1 MKKIFV
7 MISVAVML
15 LMGMDAMA
23 QNPTSQI
30 GPVDNYGFMTTTSG
44 AQWTY
49 TASFEKK
56 WGTYTM
62 VTLSVYDENH
72 ALVGKIVDSLKIDNE
87 HVTGVN
93 QAEINPLVTQKF
105 FNKDDKHEIVLFL
118 HAQTDEST
126 NYEGLYFNHVFSIG
140 GGETVTAPIAT
151 VNGRQVYAL
160 NKADFGENYIL
171 VFARDSAKYS
181 NDYTVCFDIYRK
193 SEFGDDGAYRT
204 FRVPGA
210 NIQAGETELQS
221 FFAFKNRKNQVDYV
235 MQQYE
240 KPYFDPTT
248 PLDQDP
254 VVTPDNNLVI
264 TYMDQFFKV
273 LHTTKIP
280 VVQDEDP
287 KLLYTFPMLGSL
299 NGMNDILLN
308 YAGENPAYIIT
319 QAKYALESDGMV
331 NSYYIYD
338 VNGKKVKTIAEN
350 TLGRIKMSPVVG
362 EEDQWLFMKEEYD
375 GEFMFVNIPSCEV
388 TADISVYLND
398 KDVLSSAIDR
408 YPCGDSY
415 EYAVALLQG
424 ENEEDGTVSQ
434 RIAWLAPNGSLKRF
448 EKINMGKYIEA
459 AQLNIT
465 ADVLNPRLFNTD
477 DAREYMVLVK
487 RYNPDKTTDKETAL
501 LICNTKGEILLDYGK
516 SAELGGDIN
525 MVYVTEKDGA
535 KSLVCVYANGDAL
548 TLNYTSLPLN
558 KVESLKGKG
567 TKDSPYQLASALDF
581 LQIKNAP
588 GAYYEV
594 VNNID
599 FSGVPFEG
607 VRGAFTGKL
616 DGNNHV
622 LKDLL
627 LQEGGL
633 FGEVKDSVVIK
644 NIVFVSPTLALTG
657 NTKNNAGILADAMQ
671 GGTSEEGVNI
681 SAELSNVHV
690 VNPVVKCLGYKE
702 YVGTLLG
709 DAALFLDIN
718 SCSVKGAVIDAPEAN
733 VGGLVGK
740 AATSTNIHACVFT
753 GSVNGGEKVGGIVAE
768 ISSGEPV
775 YDCRVDADLQGKNTI
790 GGVVGSS
797 ARSKVYNCYSQG
809 SLTLDSKSTIGK
821 VGGIVGEIETDWVG
835 TDSTIVL
842 SNCLVGVSKITVPTG
857 KDVVAHRVAGFTSGD
872 SYEYDYDKSDLS
884 KPKDEWI
891 RIYGNPE
898 KYMKNNY
905 VVSALAAV
913 DATVAL
919 TDNTPEG
926 ATLAWSD
933 VNSTWLNAHGF
944 ATGKEV
950 VKPWSL
956 AGGVLKLWY
965 EASQDILM
973 EFDATTGKV
982 DRIYGAEDSLLVE
995 KKDDGVYV
1003 EMIAANGS
1011 DICALY
1017 FYPEKYDE
1025 EITIGAGV
1033 YTINNTKGKNTVYAC
1048 PGMDG
1053 NVLSPSYYAKLAKD
1067 GKSLEKPMYFLVKGT
1082 VEVAKEDGLL
1092 YIEVK
1097 GENNF
1102 GMPIHVVY
1110 QVLPTGIAD
1119 VEVDGVNSAE
1129 KLMIDGQLV
1138 IKRHGAMFNVLGAR
1152 VK

>member
-1 MKKIFV
+1 MKKIFTT
-7 MISVAVML
+7 ISMAVML

-56 WGTYTM
+56 GGTYTM

-105 FNKDDKHEIVLFL
+105 FNNDHKHEVVLFL
-118 HAQTDEST
+118 HAQTDKST

-160 NKADFGENYIL
+160 NKADFGNENYIL

-193 SEFGDDGAYRT
+193 SLFGDDGAYRT

-254 VVTPDNNLVI
+254 VVTLDNSLVI

-280 VVQDEDP
+280 VVQDENP
-287 KLLYTFPMLGSL
+287 KLLYTFPMLGNL
-299 NGMNDILLN
+299 NGMNDIVLN
-308 YAGENPAYIIT
+308 YDDENPAYIIT
-319 QAKYALESDGMV
+319 QAKYALKSDGMV

-350 TLGRIKMSPVVG
+350 TLGRIKMSPVAG

-398 KDVLSSAIDR
+398 KDVFSSAIDR

-465 ADVLNPRLFNTD
+465 AEVLNPRLFNTD

-581 LQIKNAP
+581 LQIEKAP
-588 GAYYEV
+588 DAYYEV
-594 VNNID
+594 VQNID
-599 FSGVPFEG
+599 FLGAPFEG
-607 VRGAFTGKL
+607 VRGEFRGKL
-616 DGNNHV
+616 DGNNYI

-644 NIVFVSPTLALTG
+644 DLVFVNPTLALTG

-671 GGTSEEGVNI
+671 GGIDDEGVNI
-681 SAELSNVHV
+681 AAELSNVHV

-740 AATSTNIHACVFT
+740 VATSTNIHACVFT

-842 SNCLVGVSKITVPTG
+842 SNCLVGVSTITVPAG
-857 KDVVAHRVAGFTSGD
+857 KDIVAHRVVGFTSGD
-872 SYEYDYDKSDLS
+872 SYVYDDDKSDYT
-884 KPKDEWI
+884 KPESDWV
-891 RIYGNPE
+891 RIYGSPE

-905 VVSALAAV
+905 VVSDLAAV
-913 DATVAL
+913 DATVVL
-919 TDNTPEG
+919 TDTTSEG
-926 ATLAWSD
+926 ATMAWSE
-933 VNSTWLNAHGF
+933 VNSEWLMAQKYDMG
-944 ATGKEV
+944 ATVDSPWLFENNVLRLWFEDEV
-950 VKPWSL
+950 N
-956 AGGVLKLWY
+956 
-965 EASQDILM
+965 
-973 EFDATTGKV
+973 
-982 DRIYGAEDSLLVE
+982 
-995 KKDDGVYV
+995 DGV
-1003 EMIAANGS
+1003 ENIWGEDNS
-1011 DICALY
+1011 
-1017 FYPEKYDE
+1017 E
-1025 EITIGAGV
+1025 
-1033 YTINNTKGKNTVYAC
+1033 GKRT
-1048 PGMDG
+1048 
-1053 NVLSPSYYAKLAKD
+1053 AKK
-1067 GKSLEKPMYFLVKGT
+1067 V
-1082 VEVAKEDGLL
+1082 
-1092 YIEVK
+1092 
-1097 GENNF
+1097 
-1102 GMPIHVVY
+1102 
-1110 QVLPTGIAD
+1110 
-1119 VEVDGVNSAE
+1119 
-1129 KLMIDGQLV
+1129 MIDGQIFIIRGSEV
-1138 IKRHGAMFNVLGAR
+1138 YNMLGN
-1152 VK
+1152 KL

>member
-1 MKKIFV
+1 MKKIFTT
-7 MISVAVML
+7 ISMAVML
-15 LMGMDAMA
+15 LMGMDVVA
-23 QNPTSQI
+23 QKPTTQI
-30 GPVDNYGFMTTTSG
+30 GPVDNYGFMTTTG
-44 AQWTY
+44 GEQWTY

-56 WGTYTM
+56 LGTYTM

-93 QAEINPLVTQKF
+93 QAEINPLVTRKF
-105 FNKDDKHEIVLFL
+105 FNNDDNYEVVLFL
-118 HAQTDEST
+118 HAQTDKST

-140 GGETVTAPIAT
+140 GGETVTTPIAT

-160 NKADFGENYIL
+160 NKADFGNENYIL

-193 SEFGDDGAYRT
+193 SLFGDDGAYRT

-240 KPYFDPTT
+240 KPYFDSTT

-280 VVQDEDP
+280 VVQDENP
-287 KLLYTFPMLGSL
+287 KLLYTFPMLGNL
-299 NGMNDILLN
+299 NGMNDIVLN
-308 YAGENPAYIIT
+308 YDGENPAYIIT

-338 VNGKKVKTIAEN
+338 VNGKQVKTIAEN
-350 TLGRIKMSPVVG
+350 TLGRIKMSPVAG
-362 EEDQWLFMKEEYD
+362 EEEQWLFMKEEYD

-398 KDVLSSAIDR
+398 KDVLSAAIDR

-424 ENEEDGTVSQ
+424 DNEEDGTVSQ

-487 RYNPDKTTDKETAL
+487 RYNPDNTTDKETAL

-516 SAELGGDIN
+516 SAELGGNIN

-535 KSLVCVYANGDAL
+535 KSLVCVYASGDAL

-558 KVESLKGKG
+558 KLESLKGKG
-567 TKDSPYQLASALDF
+567 TKDSPYQLASAIDF
-581 LQIKNAP
+581 LQIEKAP
-588 GAYYEV
+588 SAYYEV

-599 FSGVPFEG
+599 FMGVPFEG

-616 DGNNHV
+616 DGNNYI
-622 LKDLL
+622 LKELL

-644 NIVFVSPTLALTG
+644 NLVFVNPTLVLTG
-657 NTKNNAGILADAMQ
+657 KTQNNAGILANAMQ
-671 GGTSEEGVNI
+671 GGIDDEGVNI
-681 SAELSNVHV
+681 AAELSNVHV

-842 SNCLVGVSKITVPTG
+842 SNCLVGVSTITVPAG
-857 KDVVAHRVAGFTSGD
+857 KDIVAHRVVGFTSGD
-872 SYEYDYDKSDLS
+872 SYVYDDDKSDYT
-884 KPKDEWI
+884 KPESDWV
-891 RIYGNPE
+891 RIYGSPE

-905 VVSALAAV
+905 VVSDLAAV
-913 DATVAL
+913 DATVVL
-919 TDNTPEG
+919 TDTTSEG
-926 ATLAWSD
+926 ATMAWSE
-933 VNSTWLNAHGF
+933 VNSEWLMAQKYDMG
-944 ATGKEV
+944 ATVDSPWLFENNVLRLWFEDEV
-950 VKPWSL
+950 N
-956 AGGVLKLWY
+956 
-965 EASQDILM
+965 
-973 EFDATTGKV
+973 
-982 DRIYGAEDSLLVE
+982 
-995 KKDDGVYV
+995 DGV
-1003 EMIAANGS
+1003 ENIWGEDNS
-1011 DICALY
+1011 
-1017 FYPEKYDE
+1017 E
-1025 EITIGAGV
+1025 
-1033 YTINNTKGKNTVYAC
+1033 GKRT
-1048 PGMDG
+1048 
-1053 NVLSPSYYAKLAKD
+1053 AKK
-1067 GKSLEKPMYFLVKGT
+1067 V
-1082 VEVAKEDGLL
+1082 
-1092 YIEVK
+1092 
-1097 GENNF
+1097 
-1102 GMPIHVVY
+1102 
-1110 QVLPTGIAD
+1110 
-1119 VEVDGVNSAE
+1119 
-1129 KLMIDGQLV
+1129 MIDGQIFIIRGSEV
-1138 IKRHGAMFNVLGAR
+1138 YNMLGN
-1152 VK
+1152 KL